1 MEVMIEP
8 TSRSTVFWPR
18 GTVRPGFFCVLAVL
32 FLALELGVGKA
43 GAQPGA
49 EYVASPFRSL
59 AKTRQLLDSA
69 DLRVMLASGYEFRR
83 NIKSR
88 LAERPGV
95 IVSRVYA
102 RERSG
107 GKQERVEV
115 ALAPDGAGGY
125 GFTLYGERLRTLA
138 ADFRRMADEAGR
150 ARGDEGPDLGY
161 EMYRLG
167 HIEADRALGILKA
180 LGYHTVEFS
189 MSSKS
194 KGLPIYE
201 AVRDKKEH
209 LPWIVKVVNATKTS
223 LLEVDAAGGK
233 KSSSSGGSRGKG
245 VQGAPKLGGAHLHS
259 ATGGAPEQRLLLVF
273 DRNDPEALEK
283 LVNLLQSHVDLPAQQ
298 IVVEALVIEVNT
310 NRLRSL
316 GVELSGTSG
325 SVSGSFERS
334 TGSGNP
340 ITTFLFSRDTFTD
353 FASLKSSVE
362 ALSESGDAEIL
373 SSPSVLV
380 LNDRQARIQVG
391 RQIPIVRSTATT
403 SSVTK
408 GIEYFPIGIVLNLR
422 PRINRESTEVTL
434 QIETIISSIS
444 TESAAKLEAGVSE
457 SIEFAPIVDNRLV
470 ETYVRVAD
478 GTPFIIGGLLSTE
491 ALDTKAGVPWLS
503 SIPGLGK
510 LFSRQR
516 LEKIQR
522 EVIVVITPHI
532 VPLEDN
538 SFSYLI
544 PKDSDIFDR
553 FDYRLYRNAYRVRD
567 DDVWDLEFVRESPVL
582 TRLLDELTARADQDV
597 MLHRNEQ
604 VEGLLSGEIPGEE
617 VLVRRMLYE
626 IVGNLDFGREIDL
639 DQVFVFTP
647 PSHSDRGQLYSDDL
661 VLSKALKPALKEP
674 ERALVLTYEARPT
687 PKPGHAFSLPI
698 ASVIDTVVA
707 VSQQR
712 SLLWDLNRYNAD
724 DEPEQRAIML
734 ANAGDV
740 ERLKN
745 VLILKRVLDLNG
757 NLAQTLKAFR
767 PGVQILFPTRDD
779 MRTRYHPIDRE
790 VAQLFFETQFPYQLS
805 ERIFNRTLHQ
815 VQGTSGVGGE

>member
-1 MEVMIEP
+1 MEVLTEP
-8 TSRSTVFWPR
+8 TSRSTASRPR
-18 GTVRPGFFCVLAVL
+18 RGIRPGCFFVLASLLLVP
-32 FLALELGVGKA
+32 EMGVGSA
-43 GAQPGA
+43 GAQPAA

-59 AKTRQLLDSA
+59 TKTRQLLDSA
-69 DLRVMLASGYEFRR
+69 DLRVMLANGYELRR
-83 NIKSR
+83 NIKSE
-88 LAERPGV
+88 LAARPGV
-95 IVSRVYA
+95 IVGRVYTRA
-102 RERSG
+102 RSG
-107 GKQERVEV
+107 GKEERVEV
-115 ALAPDGAGGY
+115 VLAPDGAGGY
-125 GFTLYGERLRTLA
+125 GFTLYGERLRTLV
-138 ADFRRMADEAGR
+138 ADFRRMTDEAGR
-150 ARGDEGPDLGY
+150 ARRDEAPDVGY

-194 KGLPIYE
+194 KDLPIYE
-201 AVRDKKEH
+201 AVRDRKEQ

-223 LLEVDAAGGK
+223 LLQTDASGGK
-233 KSSSSGGSRGKG
+233 RSSSSGASKGKG

-273 DRNDPEALEK
+273 DRNDPEELEK

-310 NRLRSL
+310 SRLRSL
-316 GVELSGTSG
+316 GFELSGATG
-325 SVSGSFERS
+325 SVSGSFERT
-334 TGSGNP
+334 TGGGNP

-353 FASLKSSVE
+353 FASFKSNIE

-403 SSVTK
+403 STVTK

-422 PRINRESTEVTL
+422 PRINRENTEVTL

-491 ALDTKAGVPWLS
+491 ALDTKAGVPFLS

-516 LEKIQR
+516 VEKIQR

-532 VPLEDN
+532 VPLEDS

-582 TRLLDELTARADQDV
+582 TRLLAELAERVEQDV
-597 MLHRNEQ
+597 MLHRHEQ
-604 VEGLLSGEIPGEE
+604 VEGLLNGQIPGEE

-647 PSHSDRGQLYSDDL
+647 PSATDRGQLYSDDL
-661 VLSKALKPALKEP
+661 VLSEALKPALTEP
-674 ERALVLTYEARPT
+674 ERTLVLTYEASPT

-698 ASVIDTVVA
+698 ASVIDTVIA
-707 VSQQR
+707 VGQQR
-712 SLLWDLNRYNAD
+712 NLLWDMNRYDAD
-724 DEPEQRAIML
+724 DAPEQWSITL

-805 ERIFNRTLHQ
+805 ERIFNRTVRQ
-815 VQGTSGVGGE
+815 VQGISGVSGE